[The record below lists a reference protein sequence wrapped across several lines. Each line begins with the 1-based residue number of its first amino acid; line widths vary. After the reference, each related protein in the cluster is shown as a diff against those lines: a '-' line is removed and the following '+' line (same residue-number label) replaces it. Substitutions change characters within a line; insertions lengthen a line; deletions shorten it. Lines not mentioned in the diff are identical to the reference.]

1 MSKIVYILTNQA
13 MPGIIKIGITDGLI
27 EQRMKELD
35 KTSTPL
41 PFECFFAKKV
51 SDNKFIE
58 SKMHEAFDTFRIRQ
72 NREFFRMD
80 PSAAKAALDMTEGE
94 DVTPKEDVVETEID
108 RVALNSER
116 NRNRFN
122 FAQIGIDIGTELSFK
137 KDPSIKAIVCENN
150 QVEFRGRVTSLTL
163 SALEVIQEMGYT
175 WNKIAGPQFWTFK
188 GKTLYEM
195 KQEL

>member
-1 MSKIVYILTNQA
+1 
-13 MPGIIKIGITDGLI
+13 
-27 EQRMKELD
+27 
-35 KTSTPL
+35 
-41 PFECFFAKKV
+41 
-51 SDNKFIE
+51 
-58 SKMHEAFDTFRIRQ
+58 MHEAFDTFRIRQ

>member
-27 EQRMKELD
+27 EQRIKELD

-137 KDPSIKAIVCENN
+137 KIQASKP
-150 QVEFRGRVTSLTL
+150 L
-163 SALEVIQEMGYT
+163 SVKIIRLNLEVELHPLHYQL
-175 WNKIAGPQFWTFK
+175 WKLFK
-188 GKTLYEM
+188 KWVTRGIKLLGLNFGLLKEKHYM
-195 KQEL
+195 K

>member
-1 MSKIVYILTNQA
+1 
-13 MPGIIKIGITDGLI
+13 
-27 EQRMKELD
+27 
-35 KTSTPL
+35 
-41 PFECFFAKKV
+41 
-51 SDNKFIE
+51 
-58 SKMHEAFDTFRIRQ
+58 
-72 NREFFRMD
+72 MD